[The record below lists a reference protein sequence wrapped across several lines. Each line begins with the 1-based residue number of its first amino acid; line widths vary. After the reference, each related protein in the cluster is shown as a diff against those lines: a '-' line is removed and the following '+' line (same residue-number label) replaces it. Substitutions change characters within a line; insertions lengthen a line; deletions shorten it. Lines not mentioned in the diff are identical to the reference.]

1 MRGATRRSGSPDFHS
16 CSTRSRAG
24 ISPRSASQGWHCWEV
39 GAGGPSVPAWLRGQ
53 VGDEG
58 KVVATDIDTRWIADL
73 NGSGVEVREH
83 DVAHDDAP
91 GEGFDL
97 VHARLVLVHVAA
109 RDAALRRM
117 AASLR
122 PGGYLL
128 LDDFDVA
135 LQPLACPHA
144 PGPEH
149 ALANRIR
156 AGFLELLVAR
166 GADLQY
172 GRTLPSRF
180 REFGLRDVTADA
192 YLPLAMPA
200 ARLVEAAKVAQIRE
214 PLVALGRVSDDE
226 IDAYLKALADGR
238 LDISVPPLVSVRG
251 RRQ

>member
-83 DVAHDDAP
+83 
-91 GEGFDL
+91 
-97 VHARLVLVHVAA
+97 
-109 RDAALRRM
+109 
-117 AASLR
+117 
-122 PGGYLL
+122 
-128 LDDFDVA
+128 DVA